1 MNILMLLCC
10 VTLWR
15 NRTDTSE
22 LFLGEENHL
31 KIVWML
37 HYVSELGL
45 WLRQVAVEVTARSKV
60 KFQVDLWEGYEG
72 TKHNSE

>member
-1 MNILMLLCC
+1 MLLGC

-15 NRTDTSE
+15 SRTGTSE
-22 LFLGEENHL
+22 LFLGDENHL
-31 KIVWML
+31 KIVSML

-45 WLRQVAVEVTARSKV
+45 WLRQVGVEVTARSKA

-72 TKHNSE
+72 AKHSSE